1 MSDMPD
7 TKNKLIDAAIE
18 FLNSD
23 RKRLNVKEIIKRADV
38 GYGTFYNHF
47 ESIEEIQIEALN
59 KTIKNSLIDF
69 KLDVKNEKDYVYIL
83 YLSVLR
89 AINLFG
95 NSPSIEWL
103 LNNPKMFVAAFKE
116 ISQPNM
122 ENNFLNAVKTKQIK
136 NASIDSLIEFQ
147 DARHYVQWAGLG
159 AMAEVASGELTD
171 KEAFEKLAK
180 SVKVV
185 DIPQKQR
192 AAIIK
197 RIIYLANFGQ
207 TLQNFSPGSSNFI
220 RIVDIAQ
227 KKVTFFGQL
236 PAKINVLVRNGQLAH
251 HRAWN
256 LDSVQRKGSILFSIH
271 FICLIFSFLSFKI

>member
-1 MSDMPD
+1 MSDMPN
-7 TKNKLIDAAIE
+7 TKDKLVDAAIE

-23 RKRLNVKEIIKRADV
+23 RKRLSVKEIIKRADV

-69 KLDVKNEKDYVYIL
+69 KLDVKSEKDYVYIL

-103 LNNPKMFVAAFKE
+103 LNNPRMFVAAFKE

-192 AAIIK
+192 DAIIK
-197 RIIYLANFGQ
+197 RII
-207 TLQNFSPGSSNFI
+207 
-220 RIVDIAQ
+220 
-227 KKVTFFGQL
+227 KKKH
-236 PAKINVLVRNGQLAH
+236 PWEIK
-251 HRAWN
+251 
-256 LDSVQRKGSILFSIH
+256 DSGGK
-271 FICLIFSFLSFKI
+271 